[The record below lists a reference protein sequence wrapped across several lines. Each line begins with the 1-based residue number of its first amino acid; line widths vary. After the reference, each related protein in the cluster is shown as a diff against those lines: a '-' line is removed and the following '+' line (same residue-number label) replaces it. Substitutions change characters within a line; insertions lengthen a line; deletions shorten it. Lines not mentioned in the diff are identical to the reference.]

1 MLLMLL
7 SFRDWL
13 ASVLAVGNG
22 VPALGLTTD
31 AESGHL
37 GEGPETGDERA
48 LVGFA
53 VHGYL
58 LQIVLVVWIDS
69 ELVAGALPSKAC
81 AYHDYSLEW
90 SSSGRIASVCG
101 PMNSPVCVV
110 KPPRSTT
117 HGVV

>member
-1 MLLMLL
+1 MSRMLL

-22 VPALGLTTD
+22 VPALSLTTD

-69 ELVAGALPSKAC
+69 ELVAGALSSKHAPIMTTPWSGPRAAGLPQC
-81 AYHDYSLEW
+81 AD
-90 SSSGRIASVCG
+90 R
-101 PMNSPVCVV
+101 
-110 KPPRSTT
+110 
-117 HGVV
+117 